1 MQKAWNDWND
11 AYKQMAVAYKSI
23 EQSTENLRLNEDF
36 YKAGTTKMS
45 DLLDAQSM
53 FQESRDKYIDAY
65 AQYQLKKL
73 EYRIATVRDPAID
86 M

>member
-36 YKAGTTKMS
+36 YKAGTTKDRKS
-45 DLLDAQSM
+45 
-53 FQESRDKYIDAY
+53 
-65 AQYQLKKL
+65 
-73 EYRIATVRDPAID
+73 VV
-86 M
+86 